1 MQGMENRN
9 TAMGRR
15 SVGRLRYRRIYCL
28 HAIFSLLFYLAACAS
43 QEIQPALNSERIR
56 QTFGNY
62 GVTVL
67 FNDECWR
74 VSSLYSTEGNVR
86 TARTYAVVE
95 FADPATSALAAQ
107 HALIDSGESIGEV
120 FRDAGW
126 SIEKRHLFIGAIEV
140 PAAYTE
146 IAVLMRVALPQNLAI
161 DVYYFTVNKGKR
173 TYNYATITEI
183 HHPDYLSAADLQG
196 IYGAVSTDESSRES
210 IEDFI
215 GPPGISVITDYDD
228 AKGTER

>member
-1 MQGMENRN
+1 MPGMEKLN
-9 TAMGRR
+9 TAMG
-15 SVGRLRYRRIYCL
+15 SWSISRLRYRRIYCL
-28 HAIFSLLFYLAACAS
+28 HAIFGLVFYLAACAS
-43 QEIQPALNSERIR
+43 QEIRPALNSERIR
-56 QTFGNY
+56 QTFSNY

-67 FNDECWR
+67 FNDESRR
-74 VSSLYSTEGNVR
+74 VSSLYSTDGDVR
-86 TARTYAVVE
+86 TTRTYAVVE

-107 HALIDSGESIGEV
+107 HALVESGASIGEV

-146 IAVLMRVALPQNLAI
+146 IAGLMRVSLPQNLAV

-173 TYNYATITEI
+173 IYDYATITEI
-183 HHPDYLSAADLQG
+183 HHPDYLSAADLKD
-196 IYGAVSTDESSRES
+196 IYGAVSTGASSRES

-215 GPPGISVITDYDD
+215 GP
-228 AKGTER
+228 ALR

>member
-1 MQGMENRN
+1 MQGMEKLN
-9 TAMGRR
+9 TAMGKR
-15 SVGRLRYRRIYCL
+15 SIGWLRYRRIYCL
-28 HAIFSLLFYLAACAS
+28 HAIFILVFHLAACAS
-43 QEIQPALNSERIR
+43 QEIRPALNSERIR

-67 FNDECWR
+67 FNDESRR

-95 FADPATSALAAQ
+95 FADPTTSALAAQ
-107 HALIDSGESIGEV
+107 HALIVSGESIGEV

-126 SIEKRHLFIGAIEV
+126 SIEKRHLFIGEIEV

-146 IAVLMRVALPQNLAI
+146 IAALMRVSLPQNMAVE
-161 DVYYFTVNKGKR
+161 VYYFTVNKGKR
-173 TYNYATITEI
+173 IDDYATITEI
-183 HHPDYLSAADLQG
+183 HHPDYLSAADLKG
-196 IYGAVSTDESSRES
+196 IYGAVSTDETSRES

-215 GPPGISVITDYDD
+215 GPPASYP
-228 AKGTER
+228 